1 MKLLSLVGLSSAIL
15 AVPAA
20 ASTVHQTS
28 LTHESG
34 TLSVSYEPRNKTN
47 LRQTGLGP
55 RNQATCMWTAEV
67 SVERKL
73 IDASGRPVEA
83 LTRTVGEPKIAEGLA
98 PGYCA
103 HVRPREVSLF
113 RGNTDKMQALLAR
126 AAESDRHDLHA
137 ELASLGS
144 LGRGA
149 SR

>member
-1 MKLLSLVGLSSAIL
+1 MKTVSLFILSSAL
-15 AVPAA
+15 FAVPAT
-20 ASTVHQTS
+20 ASVVHRTS
-28 LTHESG
+28 LAHEGG
-34 TLSVSYEPRNKTN
+34 TVSVSYEPRTKTN

-55 RNQATCMWTAEV
+55 KSQAACLWTSQV

-73 IDASGRPVEA
+73 VDASGRPVEA
-83 LTRTVGEPKIAEGLA
+83 LTRTVGEPKFAEGLQ

-103 HVRPREVSLF
+103 HVTPSQVSVF
-113 RGNTDKMQALLAR
+113 RGNSEKMQALLVR
-126 AAESDRHDLHA
+126 AAEADRHNLHT

>member
-1 MKLLSLVGLSSAIL
+1 MKIVSLIAFSSAFL

-20 ASTVHQTS
+20 AEISYQTS
-28 LTHESG
+28 LAHDGG
-34 TLSVSYEPRNKTN
+34 TLSVSYEPKTTTS

-55 RNQATCMWTAEV
+55 RGQAACIWTAEV
-67 SVERKL
+67 SVQRKL
-73 IDASGRPVEA
+73 VDASGRSIDA
-83 LTRTVGEPKIAEGLA
+83 LTRTVGEPKIAQGLQ

-103 HVRPREVSLF
+103 HVAPRQVAMF
-113 RGNTDKMQALLAR
+113 GGNSGKMQALLTR
-126 AAESDRHDLHA
+126 AAESDRQNLHA

>member
-1 MKLLSLVGLSSAIL
+1 MKTLSLIVLSSAFL

-20 ASTVHQTS
+20 AEVVHQAS
-28 LTHESG
+28 LAHDGG
-34 TLSVSYEPRNKTN
+34 TLSVSYEPRTKTK

-55 RNQATCMWTAEV
+55 RSAAACIWTAEV

-73 IDASGRPVEA
+73 LDASGRPIEA
-83 LTRTVGEPKIAEGLA
+83 LTRTVGEPKVAEGMQ

-103 HVRPREVSLF
+103 HVEPGQVAMF
-113 RGNTDKMQALLAR
+113 RGNTGKMQALLAR
-126 AAESDRHDLHA
+126 AAKSDRPSLHA

>member
-1 MKLLSLVGLSSAIL
+1 MKILSMITLSSAFL

-20 ASTVHQTS
+20 ANVVHQTS
-28 LTHESG
+28 LTHDGG
-34 TLSVSYEPRNKTN
+34 TLSVSYEPRTKTN

-55 RNQATCMWTAEV
+55 RSAAACIWTAEV

-73 IDASGRPVEA
+73 LDASGRPIEA
-83 LTRTVGEPKIAEGLA
+83 LTRTVGQPKVAEGLQ

-103 HVRPREVSLF
+103 HVTPRQVAMF
-113 RGNTDKMQALLAR
+113 RGDTGKMQALLAR
-126 AAESDRHDLHA
+126 AAESDKPNLHA
-137 ELASLGS
+137 ELVSLGS

>member
-1 MKLLSLVGLSSAIL
+1 MKAVSLIVLFSASLS
-15 AVPAA
+15 VPAA
-20 ASTVHQTS
+20 ASVVHQTS
-28 LTHESG
+28 LLHDGG
-34 TLSVSYEPRNKTN
+34 TISVSYEPRTKTN

-55 RNQATCMWTAEV
+55 RSQAACIWTAEI

-73 IDASGRPVEA
+73 IDGSGRPIEA
-83 LTRTVGEPKIAEGLA
+83 MTRIVGEPKVTQGLQ

-103 HVRPREVSLF
+103 HIEPRDVAMF
-113 RGNTDKMQALLAR
+113 RGDTGKMQAFLTR
-126 AAESDRHDLHA
+126 AAENDRPHLHA